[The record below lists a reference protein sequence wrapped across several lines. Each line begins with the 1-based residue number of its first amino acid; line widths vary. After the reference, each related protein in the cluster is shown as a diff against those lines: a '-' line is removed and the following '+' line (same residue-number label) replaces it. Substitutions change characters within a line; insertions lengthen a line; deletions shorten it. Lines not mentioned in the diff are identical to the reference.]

1 MKESIDVPTS
11 PKLPKLPTLTGSG
24 PGTLLADKAVD
35 GAKKYRIG
43 EDIHWSLERSLI
55 KWSDGLGKVAENVG
69 CGQYRTGYCREP

>member
-24 PGTLLADKAVD
+24 PATLLADKAVD

-43 EDIHWSLERSLI
+43 EDIH
-55 KWSDGLGKVAENVG
+55 
-69 CGQYRTGYCREP
+69 